1 MVRGNFI
8 RWGLDAQ
15 RTIGVR
21 PLGIAGIGCR
31 YPIDDLTLFGA
42 LPKSD
47 SGIFPN
53 VVVRDQPE
61 TEQGF
66 PHRYIRNAYSGG
78 ITRWPSEFDGF
89 PHSFAKCSI
98 AIVAL

>member
-1 MVRGNFI
+1 VRGNFI

-53 VVVRDQPE
+53 VVVRDQPKPSR
-61 TEQGF
+61 GF
-66 PHRYIRNAYSGG
+66 PIATFEALIPAGSPAGRVNS
-78 ITRWPSEFDGF
+78 TGF
-89 PHSFAKCSI
+89 RTLSPNGSI